1 MSGVV
6 IGIDAGTSGIR
17 CVAMDGAAN
26 IKAQAGV
33 RMADYG
39 EDGRDPATW
48 QRAGLAA
55 LTALLKQ
62 IDPSSV
68 RALAVDGTSGTV
80 LPIDASGT
88 PLAPAL
94 MYSDTVGEAAI
105 LERIAACAPAASAAR
120 GATSGLAKALLF
132 QSLPRVARVV
142 HQADWLA
149 GLLWGRFDVTD
160 ENNALKTGY
169 DPVQRQ
175 WPEWI
180 AQTGMNMSLLPR
192 VVAAGTPLGPVS
204 AAASEMLGLP
214 RDAIII
220 AGTTDGCASFLATG
234 ADLSGEGVSALGSSL
249 TIKLL
254 SDRPVNE
261 PQFGI
266 YSHRIGGKW
275 LAGGASNVGGKVL
288 AAHFSAARIAELS
301 KRIDPETDTGLD
313 YYPLVQDGER
323 FPIADPALK
332 SRLSPRPDDDA
343 EFLKAIFEGIATI
356 EALGYRRL
364 AELGCPPLI
373 SVRSVG
379 GGSVNAV
386 WTRIRARKL
395 GVPMLPALS
404 GEAAAGTARLA
415 LQGAREAG
423 LI

>member
-1 MSGVV
+1 MSGIV

-17 CVAMDGAAN
+17 CVAMDSAGN
-26 IKAQAGV
+26 ITAQAGV
-33 RMADYG
+33 QMADHG
-39 EDGRDPATW
+39 ADGSDPATW
-48 QRAGLAA
+48 LRAGLAA

-62 IDPSSV
+62 VDPDSV

-80 LPIDASGT
+80 LPIDAAGT
-88 PLAPAL
+88 PLSRAL
-94 MYSDTVGEAAI
+94 MYSDVVGEAAI

-120 GATSGLAKALLF
+120 GPTSGLAKALLF

-149 GLLWGRFDVTD
+149 GLLSGRFDVSD

-169 DPVQRQ
+169 NPVRRQ

-180 AQTGMNMSLLPR
+180 GRAGMNMSLLPR
-192 VVAAGTPLGPVS
+192 VVAAGTPTGPVS
-204 AAASEMLGLP
+204 AATSERFGLP
-214 RDAIII
+214 AHAIVV

-234 ADLSGEGVSALGSSL
+234 ADAVGEGVSALGSSL

-254 SDRPVNE
+254 SDKPVYA

-266 YSHRIGGKW
+266 YSHRLGDKW
-275 LAGGASNVGGKVL
+275 LAGGASNTGGQVL
-288 AAHFSAARIAELS
+288 AAYFSPERIVALS
-301 KRIDPETDTGLD
+301 RGIDPDTDTGLD
-313 YYPLVQDGER
+313 YYPLVNDGER

-332 SRLSPRPDDDA
+332 PRMHPRPENDA
-343 EFLKAIFEGIATI
+343 EFLKAIFEGIANI

-395 GVPMLPALS
+395 GVPMPPALS
-404 GEAAAGTARLA
+404 SEAAAGAAGLA
-415 LQGAREAG
+415 LQGARAAG